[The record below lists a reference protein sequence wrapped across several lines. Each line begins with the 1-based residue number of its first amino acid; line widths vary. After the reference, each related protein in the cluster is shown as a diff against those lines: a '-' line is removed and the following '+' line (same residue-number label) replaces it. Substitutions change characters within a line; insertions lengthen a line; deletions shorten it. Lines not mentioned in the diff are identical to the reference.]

1 MSNELQHAVT
11 TFWRTTSNELSSAL
25 GQSAEL
31 SSAPYSSANV
41 IYERALPLE
50 WAEPEYR
57 RATLESTIENL
68 VAWQIRVNRE
78 ERGMTQADL
87 ARAMGTGQ
95 SAISK
100 LEDPEGGD
108 VMVSTLVKA
117 AHAFDCAL
125 LVKFVDF
132 EEFAT
137 ATDDVR
143 PDQLFACPFS
153 SGIQVLGCAP
163 APTTK
168 RVSRRGNP

>member
-1 MSNELQHAVT
+1 MS
-11 TFWRTTSNELSSAL
+11 TFWRTTANELSIAP

-31 SSAPYSSANV
+31 SSAPYSSTNA
-41 IYERALPLE
+41 IYRRELPLE
-50 WAEPEYR
+50 WSEPEYR

-125 LVKFVDF
+125 VVKFVDF
-132 EEFAT
+132 EEFAA
-137 ATDDVR
+137 ATEDVR
-143 PDQLFACPFS
+143 PDRLFACSFDAA
-153 SGIQVLGCAP
+153 GQQLVYEP
-163 APTTK
+163 APKTK
-168 RVSRRGNP
+168 RVTRRGNT